1 MYKILKLN
9 NIAKEGIESFP
20 EDTYIV
26 EENILDPD
34 AIILRSFNMLSMEI
48 PSSLKAVGRAGT
60 GVNNIPLEKLSDLAV
75 PVFNAPGANA
85 NAVKELVIVAILICA
100 RNIHQ
105 ARLYLEKIDESD
117 DLNKKI
123 EFAKKQYVGYELPG
137 KTIGVIGLGSV
148 GVRVANA
155 CLNLGMNVVGFDPLM
170 TVQSAWNLQPGI
182 EKSDNLEN
190 LLKQADIVSIHIP
203 LTDDTIDFINTEE
216 LSVMKND
223 SILINLSR
231 AEIVNNSAILTALN
245 KKSIKTY
252 VTDFPNK
259 TLLKNDNVFLLPHL
273 GASTKEA
280 EIKCA
285 KMVAM
290 SLKSFLE
297 DGNIN
302 NSVNFPDVQLTRT
315 IGYRLTITNQNRPNM
330 VGQFTTCLGEAK
342 ININDLSHKNYNDIG
357 YTVLDV
363 DKPLTDEILQS
374 ICEIEGVMTA
384 NNLGQ
389 STQ

>member
-26 EENILDPD
+26 KENILDPD
-34 AIILRSFNMLSMEI
+34 AIILRSFDMRSMDI

-105 ARLYLEKIDESD
+105 ARLYIEKIDESD

-137 KTIGVIGLGSV
+137 KTIGVIGLGSI
-148 GVRVANA
+148 GVKVANA
-155 CLNLGMNVVGFDPLM
+155 CLNLGMKVIGFDPLM

-203 LTDDTIDFINTEE
+203 LTDDTKDFINTEE
-216 LSVMKND
+216 LSAMKND

-231 AEIVNNSAILTALN
+231 AEIVNNSAVLTALN

-259 TLLKNDNVFLLPHL
+259 TLLKNNNVFLLPHL

-302 NSVNFPDVQLTRT
+302 HSVNFPDVQLART
-315 IGYRLTITNQNRPNM
+315 TGYRLTITNQDRPNM

-342 ININDLSHKNYNDIG
+342 ININEMSNKNYNDIG

-363 DKPLTDEILQS
+363 DKPLTNEILQS
-374 ICEIEGVMTA
+374 ISKIEGVITA
-384 NNLGQ
+384 INL
-389 STQ
+389 S

>member
-26 EENILDPD
+26 GEDITDPD
-34 AIILRSFNMLSMEI
+34 AIILRSFDMRSIEI

-60 GVNNIPLEKLSDLAV
+60 GVNNIPLEKLSDLAI

-182 EKSDNLEN
+182 EKSDSLEN
-190 LLKQADIVSIHIP
+190 LLKQADITSIHIP
-203 LTDDTIDFINTEE
+203 LTDDTKDFINTEE

-231 AEIVNNSAILTALN
+231 AQIVNNSAILTALN

-297 DGNIN
+297 DGSIN
-302 NSVNFPDVQLTRT
+302 NSVNFPDVQLART
-315 IGYRLTITNQNRPNM
+315 TDYRLTITNQNRPNI
-330 VGQFTTCLGEAK
+330 VGQFTTCLGEAN
-342 ININDLSHKNYNDIG
+342 ININDLSHKNYNNIG
-357 YTVLDV
+357 YTVLDL
-363 DKPLTDEILQS
+363 DKPLTNEILQNIS
-374 ICEIEGVMTA
+374 KIEGVITA
-384 NNLGQ
+384 INLN
-389 STQ
+389 

>member
-1 MYKILKLN
+1 
-9 NIAKEGIESFP
+9 
-20 EDTYIV
+20 
-26 EENILDPD
+26 
-34 AIILRSFNMLSMEI
+34 
-48 PSSLKAVGRAGT
+48 
-60 GVNNIPLEKLSDLAV
+60 
-75 PVFNAPGANA
+75 
-85 NAVKELVIVAILICA
+85 
-100 RNIHQ
+100 
-105 ARLYLEKIDESD
+105 
-117 DLNKKI
+117 
-123 EFAKKQYVGYELPG
+123 
-137 KTIGVIGLGSV
+137 
-148 GVRVANA
+148 
-155 CLNLGMNVVGFDPLM
+155 
-170 TVQSAWNLQPGI
+170 
-182 EKSDNLEN
+182 
-190 LLKQADIVSIHIP
+190 
-203 LTDDTIDFINTEE
+203 
-216 LSVMKND
+216 
-223 SILINLSR
+223 LSR
-231 AEIVNNSAILTALN
+231 AEIVNNSAVLTTLN

-315 IGYRLTITNQNRPNM
+315 IGYRLTITNQNRPNI

>member
-34 AIILRSFNMLSMEI
+34 AIILRSFDMRSMEI

-137 KTIGVIGLGSV
+137 KTIGVIGLGSI
-148 GVRVANA
+148 GVKVANA
-155 CLNLGMNVVGFDPLM
+155 CLNLGMKVIGFDPLM

-203 LTDDTIDFINTEE
+203 LTDDTKDFINTEE
-216 LSVMKND
+216 LSAMKND

-231 AEIVNNSAILTALN
+231 AEIVNNSAVLTALN

-259 TLLKNDNVFLLPHL
+259 TLLKNNNVFLLPHL

-302 NSVNFPDVQLTRT
+302 HSVNFPDVQLART
-315 IGYRLTITNQNRPNM
+315 TGYRLTITNQDRPNM

-342 ININDLSHKNYNDIG
+342 ININEMSNKNYNDIG

-363 DKPLTDEILQS
+363 DKPLTNEILQS
-374 ICEIEGVMTA
+374 ISKIEGVITA
-384 NNLGQ
+384 INL
-389 STQ
+389 S

>member
-20 EDTYIV
+20 EDKYIV

-34 AIILRSFNMLSMEI
+34 AIILRSFDMRSMDI

-137 KTIGVIGLGSV
+137 KTIGVIGLGSI
-148 GVRVANA
+148 GVKVANA
-155 CLNLGMNVVGFDPLM
+155 CLNLGMKVIGFDPLM

-203 LTDDTIDFINTEE
+203 LTDDTKDFINTEE
-216 LSVMKND
+216 LSAMKND

-231 AEIVNNSAILTALN
+231 AEIVNNSAVLTALN

-259 TLLKNDNVFLLPHL
+259 TLLKNNNVFLLPHL

-302 NSVNFPDVQLTRT
+302 HSVNFPDVQLART
-315 IGYRLTITNQNRPNM
+315 TGYRLTITNQDRPNM

-342 ININDLSHKNYNDIG
+342 ININEMSNKNYNDIG

-363 DKPLTDEILQS
+363 DKPLTNEILQS
-374 ICEIEGVMTA
+374 ISKIEGVITA
-384 NNLGQ
+384 INL
-389 STQ
+389 S

>member
-26 EENILDPD
+26 GEDISDPD
-34 AIILRSFNMLSMEI
+34 AIILRSFDMRSMDI

-60 GVNNIPLEKLSDLAV
+60 GVNNIPLEKLSDLAI

-85 NAVKELVIVAILICA
+85 NAVKELVIAAILICA

-105 ARLYLEKIDESD
+105 ARLYIEKIDESD

-137 KTIGVIGLGSV
+137 KTIGVIGLGSI
-148 GVRVANA
+148 GVKVANA
-155 CLNLGMNVVGFDPLM
+155 CLNLGMKVIGFDPLM

-203 LTDDTIDFINTEE
+203 LTDDTKDFINTEE
-216 LSVMKND
+216 LSAMKND

-231 AEIVNNSAILTALN
+231 AEIVNNSAVLTALN

-259 TLLKNDNVFLLPHL
+259 TLLKNNNVFLLPHL

-342 ININDLSHKNYNDIG
+342 ININEMSNKNYNDIG

-363 DKPLTDEILQS
+363 DKPLTNEILQS
-374 ICEIEGVMTA
+374 ISKIEGVITA
-384 NNLGQ
+384 INL
-389 STQ
+389 S

>member
-20 EDTYIV
+20 KDTYIV
-26 EENILDPD
+26 ENDITDPD
-34 AIILRSFNMLSMEI
+34 AIILRSFDMRSMDI
-48 PSSLKAVGRAGT
+48 PSTLKAVGRAGT
-60 GVNNIPLEKLSDLAV
+60 GVNNIPVEKLTDLAV

-85 NAVKELVIVAILICA
+85 NAVKELVIAAILICA
-100 RNIHQ
+100 RNILQ
-105 ARLYLEKIDESD
+105 ARTYIEKIDESKD
-117 DLNKKI
+117 FDKEI
-123 EFAKKQYVGYELPG
+123 EFGKKQYVGYELPG
-137 KTIGVIGLGSV
+137 KTIGIIGLGSI
-148 GVRVANA
+148 GVRVANT

-182 EKSDNLEN
+182 EKSDHLEK
-190 LLKQADIVSIHIP
+190 LLKQSDIISIHIP
-203 LTDDTIDFINTEE
+203 LTDNTKDFINTEE
-216 LSVMKND
+216 LSAMKND

-231 AEIVNNSAILTALN
+231 AEIVNNNAIQTALN
-245 KKSIKTY
+245 KKNIKTY
-252 VTDFPNK
+252 VTDFPDK

-290 SLKSFLE
+290 SLKSFIE

-302 NSVNFPDVQLTRT
+302 HSVNFPEVQLART
-315 IGYRLTITNQNRPNM
+315 TDYRLSITNQNRPNI
-330 VGQFTTCLGEAK
+330 VGQFTTSLGERN
-342 ININDLSHKNYNDIG
+342 ININDLSHKNYNNIG

-363 DKPLTDEILQS
+363 DKPLTDKILQS
-374 ICEIEGVMTA
+374 ISQIEGVIA
-384 NNLGQ
+384 AKNL
-389 STQ
+389 SKNTQ

>member
-26 EENILDPD
+26 GENILDPD

-105 ARLYLEKIDESD
+105 ARLYIEKIDESD

-123 EFAKKQYVGYELPG
+123 EFAKNQYVGYELPG
-137 KTIGVIGLGSV
+137 KTIGVIGLGSI
-148 GVRVANA
+148 GVKVANA
-155 CLNLGMNVVGFDPLM
+155 CLNLGMKVIGFDPLM

-190 LLKQADIVSIHIP
+190 LLKQADIISIHIP
-203 LTDDTIDFINTEE
+203 LTDNTKDFINTEE

-315 IGYRLTITNQNRPNM
+315 IGYRLTITNQNRPNI

-363 DKPLTDEILQS
+363 DKPLTNEILQS
-374 ICEIEGVMTA
+374 ISKIEGVITA
-384 NNLGQ
+384 INL
-389 STQ
+389 S

>member
-26 EENILDPD
+26 GEDISDPD
-34 AIILRSFNMLSMEI
+34 AIILRSFDMRSMDI

-60 GVNNIPLEKLSDLAV
+60 GVNNIPLEKLSDLAI

-137 KTIGVIGLGSV
+137 KTIGVIGLGSI
-148 GVRVANA
+148 GVKVANA
-155 CLNLGMNVVGFDPLM
+155 CLNLGMKVIGFDPLM

-190 LLKQADIVSIHIP
+190 LLKQADITSIHIP
-203 LTDDTIDFINTEE
+203 LTDDTKDFINTEE
-216 LSVMKND
+216 LSAMKND

-231 AEIVNNSAILTALN
+231 AEIVNNSAVLTALN

-259 TLLKNDNVFLLPHL
+259 TLLKNNNVFLLPHL

-302 NSVNFPDVQLTRT
+302 HSVNFPDVQLART
-315 IGYRLTITNQNRPNM
+315 TGYRLTITNQDRPNM

-342 ININDLSHKNYNDIG
+342 ININEMSNKNYNDIG

>member
-26 EENILDPD
+26 GEDISDPD
-34 AIILRSFNMLSMEI
+34 AIILRSFDMRSMGI

-60 GVNNIPLEKLSDLAV
+60 GVNNIPLEKLSDLAI

-190 LLKQADIVSIHIP
+190 VLKQADITSIHIP
-203 LTDDTIDFINTEE
+203 LTDDTKDFINTEE

-297 DGNIN
+297 DGSIN
-302 NSVNFPDVQLTRT
+302 NSVNFPDVQLART
-315 IGYRLTITNQNRPNM
+315 TDYRLTITNQNRPNM

-342 ININDLSHKNYNDIG
+342 ININEMSNKNYNDIG

>member
-34 AIILRSFNMLSMEI
+34 AIILRSFDMRSMDI

-105 ARLYLEKIDESD
+105 ARLYIEKIDESD

-137 KTIGVIGLGSV
+137 KTIGVIGLGSI
-148 GVRVANA
+148 GVKVANA
-155 CLNLGMNVVGFDPLM
+155 CLNLGMKVIGFDPLM

-203 LTDDTIDFINTEE
+203 LTDDTKDFINTEE
-216 LSVMKND
+216 LSAMKND

-231 AEIVNNSAILTALN
+231 AEIVNNSAVLTALN

-259 TLLKNDNVFLLPHL
+259 TLLKNNNVFLLPHL

-342 ININDLSHKNYNDIG
+342 ININEMSNKNYNDIG

-363 DKPLTDEILQS
+363 DKPLTNEILQS
-374 ICEIEGVMTA
+374 ISKIEGVITA
-384 NNLGQ
+384 INL
-389 STQ
+389 S

>member
-34 AIILRSFNMLSMEI
+34 AIILRSFDMRSMEI

-137 KTIGVIGLGSV
+137 KTIGVIGLGSI
-148 GVRVANA
+148 GVKVANA
-155 CLNLGMNVVGFDPLM
+155 CLNLGMKVIGFDPLM

-190 LLKQADIVSIHIP
+190 LLKQADITSIHIP
-203 LTDDTIDFINTEE
+203 LTDDTKDFINTEE
-216 LSVMKND
+216 LSAMKND

-231 AEIVNNSAILTALN
+231 AEIVNNSAVLTALN

-259 TLLKNDNVFLLPHL
+259 TLLKNNNVFLLPHL

-302 NSVNFPDVQLTRT
+302 HSVNFPDVQLART
-315 IGYRLTITNQNRPNM
+315 TGYRLTITNQDRPNM

-342 ININDLSHKNYNDIG
+342 ININEMSNKNYNDIG

>member
-26 EENILDPD
+26 GENILDPD
-34 AIILRSFNMLSMEI
+34 AIILRSFDMRSMEI

-105 ARLYLEKIDESD
+105 ARLYIEKIDESD

-190 LLKQADIVSIHIP
+190 LLKQADITSIHIP
-203 LTDDTIDFINTEE
+203 LTDDTKDFINTEE

-231 AEIVNNSAILTALN
+231 AEIVNNSAVLTTLN

-315 IGYRLTITNQNRPNM
+315 IGYRLTITNQNRPNI

>member
-34 AIILRSFNMLSMEI
+34 AIILRSFDMRSMDI

-105 ARLYLEKIDESD
+105 ARLYIEKIDESD

-137 KTIGVIGLGSV
+137 KTIGVIGLGSI
-148 GVRVANA
+148 GVKVANA
-155 CLNLGMNVVGFDPLM
+155 CLNLGMKVIGFDPLM

-203 LTDDTIDFINTEE
+203 LTDDTKDFINTEE
-216 LSVMKND
+216 LSAMKND

-231 AEIVNNSAILTALN
+231 AEIVNNSAVLTALN

-259 TLLKNDNVFLLPHL
+259 TLLKNNNVFLLPHL

-302 NSVNFPDVQLTRT
+302 NSVNFPDVQLART
-315 IGYRLTITNQNRPNM
+315 TGYRLTITNQDRPNM

-342 ININDLSHKNYNDIG
+342 ININEMSNKNYNDIG

-363 DKPLTDEILQS
+363 DKPLTNEILQS
-374 ICEIEGVMTA
+374 ISKIEGVITA
-384 NNLGQ
+384 INL
-389 STQ
+389 S

>member
-26 EENILDPD
+26 GENILDPD
-34 AIILRSFNMLSMEI
+34 AIILRSFDMRSMEI

-137 KTIGVIGLGSV
+137 KTIGVIGLGSI
-148 GVRVANA
+148 GVKVANA

-190 LLKQADIVSIHIP
+190 LLKQADITSIHIP
-203 LTDDTIDFINTEE
+203 LTDDTKDFINTEE

-231 AEIVNNSAILTALN
+231 AEIVNNSAVLTALN

-259 TLLKNDNVFLLPHL
+259 TLLKNNNVFLLPHL

-302 NSVNFPDVQLTRT
+302 NSVNFPDVQLART
-315 IGYRLTITNQNRPNM
+315 TGYRLTITNQDRPNM

-342 ININDLSHKNYNDIG
+342 ININEMSNKNYNDIG

-363 DKPLTDEILQS
+363 DKPLTNEILQS
-374 ICEIEGVMTA
+374 ISKIEGVITA
-384 NNLGQ
+384 INL
-389 STQ
+389 S

>member
-34 AIILRSFNMLSMEI
+34 AIILRSFDMRSMEI

-190 LLKQADIVSIHIP
+190 LLKQADITSIHIP
-203 LTDDTIDFINTEE
+203 LTDDTKDFISTEE
-216 LSVMKND
+216 LSAMKND

-231 AEIVNNSAILTALN
+231 AEIVNNSAVLTALN

-302 NSVNFPDVQLTRT
+302 HSVNFPDVQLART
-315 IGYRLTITNQNRPNM
+315 TGYRLTITNQDRPNM

-342 ININDLSHKNYNDIG
+342 ININEMSNKNYNDIG

-363 DKPLTDEILQS
+363 DKPLTNEILQS
-374 ICEIEGVMTA
+374 ISKIEGVITA
-384 NNLGQ
+384 INL
-389 STQ
+389 S

>member
-105 ARLYLEKIDESD
+105 ARLYIEKIDESD

-137 KTIGVIGLGSV
+137 KTIGVIGLGSI
-148 GVRVANA
+148 GVKVANA
-155 CLNLGMNVVGFDPLM
+155 CLNLGMKVIGFDPLM

-190 LLKQADIVSIHIP
+190 LLKQADITSIHIP
-203 LTDDTIDFINTEE
+203 LTDDTKDFINTEE

-315 IGYRLTITNQNRPNM
+315 TGYRVTITNQNRPNI
-330 VGQFTTCLGEAK
+330 VGQFTTCLGEAN
-342 ININDLSHKNYNDIG
+342 ININDLSHKNYKNIG

-363 DKPLTDEILQS
+363 DKPLTNEILQS
-374 ICEIEGVMTA
+374 ISKIEGVITA
-384 NNLGQ
+384 INL
-389 STQ
+389 S